1 MMKKLIDWFLAWG
14 GVHRVST
21 QLSALDRRVS
31 TLTKARDRSSRE
43 LENLLSSL
51 KKDKE
56 RIDDR
61 LRKTQKAVAR
71 SDGLNKKLEG
81 ALEAARQEVETLQKI
96 TVPGVVAS
104 SRVLI
109 DAWDAQSAIQ
119 ARNVV
124 IAQGRHEEEV

>member
-1 MMKKLIDWFLAWG
+1 MKKLIDWFLAWG

-43 LENLLSSL
+43 LDKNLSDL

-71 SDGLNKKLEG
+71 ADGLNKKLEI
-81 ALEAARQEVETLQKI
+81 ALDAAQAKIATLRDTVE
-96 TVPGVVAS
+96 GVVAAN
-104 SRVLI
+104 RVFVNRWE
-109 DAWDAQSAIQ
+109 AETAVQ
-119 ARNVV
+119 ARRKVV
-124 IAQGRHEEEV
+124 ADGQQHVEEL